1 MGMGRPRSKGTKDLP
16 PGLEQ
21 PGKYGSYRMAH
32 PLTGKRMSLHT
43 KDKKQAI
50 DRYWQIKARYEDEV
64 VAKMADAAMRE
75 KGDTLASIA
84 KAYRETLLPHAL
96 NNRGKKLDK
105 GTEKIYRNYLKN
117 LEADDI
123 GNRPVTLFSHPDHG
137 PQIVREYLSQWLGQ
151 PKTYNN
157 RKSCLSKLFDHC
169 IDKGLIQR
177 NPCQVIKNKLTKPDE
192 TYIED
197 AHYILIVD
205 KLQELYGEV
214 YAMAVDWL
222 YLVSGRPTNMLNV
235 IDKDI
240 RESIYYYA
248 TKNDQ
253 PVIMEMDPEL
263 AKIVEWFR
271 DYKRKEGIVSKYL
284 IVHPRIAG
292 SKLRGKVITTEN
304 LYRRFKDA
312 ARRVDLGH
320 YTLRHIRPKALT
332 DEATLAGEATNKGAH
347 LTQAMRERYVKRKPP
362 TRVQNNLKRL
372 RT

>member
-1 MGMGRPRSKGTKDLP
+1 MSMGRPRTKHKDLP
-16 PGLEQ
+16 PGLE
-21 PGKYGSYRMAH
+21 PPTRAGCYRMPH
-32 PLTGKRMSLHT
+32 PITGKRMSLKT
-43 KDKKQAI
+43 KDKTQAI
-50 DRYWQIKARYEDEV
+50 DRYWKIKARYEDEV
-64 VAKMADAAMRE
+64 TAA
-75 KGDTLASIA
+75 LAERALYGGGQPLKEIA
-84 KAYRETLLPHAL
+84 KTYRETLLPQAL
-96 NNRGKKLDK
+96 NNRGKKLDP

-117 LEADDI
+117 LEASDI
-123 GNRPVTLFSHPDHG
+123 GKRPVTLFSHPDHG
-137 PQIVREYLSQWLGQ
+137 PQVVREYLSQWLGQ

-177 NPCQVIKNKLTKPDE
+177 NPCQVIKNKLTTPDE

-197 AHYILIVD
+197 AHYVLIVD

-240 RESIYYYA
+240 GEAIYYYA

-253 PVIMEMDPEL
+253 PVIVEMDPEL
-263 AKIVEWFR
+263 AKIVVWFR

-284 IVHPRIAG
+284 IVHPRSAG
-292 SKLRGKVITTEN
+292 SKLRGKVITTEQ

-312 ARRVDLGH
+312 AKQVELGQ

-332 DEATLAGEATNKGAH
+332 DEAVLAGQATNKGAH
-347 LTQAMRERYVKRKPP
+347 KTQAMRERYVKQQIPV
-362 TRVQNNLKRL
+362 RVQNNLKRIKE
-372 RT
+372 